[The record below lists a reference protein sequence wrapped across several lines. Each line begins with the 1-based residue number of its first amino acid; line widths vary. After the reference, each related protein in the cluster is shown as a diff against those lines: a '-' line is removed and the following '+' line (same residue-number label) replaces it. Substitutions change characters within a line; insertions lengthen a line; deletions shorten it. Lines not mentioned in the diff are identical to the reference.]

1 MNTPDS
7 KNTQNRPSFSCGLHY
22 VRAFTGWP
30 MLNNAGNSFEN
41 LTWCSELDC
50 IFSLP
55 QLIYFWLIS
64 NKNYNPLIRYQ
75 WFGKDCLLIFNP
87 FYKCARIKD
96 RFSCKCQQK
105 EGSSGWTVHYLM
117 IGKLSKCR
125 DFTVLW
131 LIQKIDYWLELT
143 SSITFIWLLQLV
155 ASQRTVPRSFR
166 GEYAASFSVT

>member
-55 QLIYFWLIS
+55 QFIYFWLIS
-64 NKNYNPLIRYQ
+64 NKNYTILVICNKWQKRNATHAQVMYHWLSSK
-75 WFGKDCLLIFNP
+75 WLCDLEL
-87 FYKCARIKD
+87 D
-96 RFSCKCQQK
+96 QK
-105 EGSSGWTVHYLM
+105 EKDWGPVVRRPISANPRLDFNLGFFFLFIKGILSNYFLSS
-117 IGKLSKCR
+117 
-125 DFTVLW
+125 F
-131 LIQKIDYWLELT
+131 
-143 SSITFIWLLQLV
+143 
-155 ASQRTVPRSFR
+155 
-166 GEYAASFSVT
+166 

>member
-96 RFSCKCQQK
+96 RFFKQMSTERMIWQVY
-105 EGSSGWTVHYLM
+105 GSLPHDWKSIKMSRFHG
-117 IGKLSKCR
+117 
-125 DFTVLW
+125 
-131 LIQKIDYWLELT
+131 
-143 SSITFIWLLQLV
+143 SIT
-155 ASQRTVPRSFR
+155 RTENWPLIRANKTHECVNPAF
-166 GEYAASFSVT
+166 F